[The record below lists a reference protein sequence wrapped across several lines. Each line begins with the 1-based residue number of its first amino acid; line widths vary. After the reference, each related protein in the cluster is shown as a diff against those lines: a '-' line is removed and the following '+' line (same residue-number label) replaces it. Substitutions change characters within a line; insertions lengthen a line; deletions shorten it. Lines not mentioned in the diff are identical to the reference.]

1 MILLLAVKGPAISA
15 VAKALDIC
23 TIAIRKTI
31 DAGLKKVKEAMKIS
45 PNDTLIS
52 FDKQPLKLKTSTINT
67 ENIKS
72 FKGNAFL
79 NLM

>member
-1 MILLLAVKGPAISA
+1 MLAFKGVA
-15 VAKALDIC
+15 VSIVTQALDTL

-52 FDKQPLKLKTSTINT
+52 FDKPTSEAKN
-67 ENIKS
+67 
-72 FKGNAFL
+72 
-79 NLM
+79 